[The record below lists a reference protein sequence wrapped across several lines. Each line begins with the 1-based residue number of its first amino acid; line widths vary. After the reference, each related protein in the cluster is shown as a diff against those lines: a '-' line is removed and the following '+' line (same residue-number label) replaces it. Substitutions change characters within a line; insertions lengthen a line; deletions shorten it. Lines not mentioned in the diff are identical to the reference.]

1 MLACGSHAAENEE
14 VRMSSNALDQREN
27 VQFGSIQID
36 RLAHEVSVAGTPVA
50 LTTREF
56 ELLDYL
62 AERAGRLLT
71 RAELVS
77 QVWGP
82 SYDGGSRTVDIHV
95 SRLRRKLGQ
104 ELPLVTLRRAG
115 YRLGAPSVNVST
127 DGEVK

>member
-1 MLACGSHAAENEE
+1 MSTNAAAKRDN
-14 VRMSSNALDQREN
+14 LH
-27 VQFGSIQID
+27 FGSIQID
-36 RLAHEVSVAGTPVA
+36 RLAQAVSVAGTPVA

-71 RAELVS
+71 RDELVS

-82 SYDGGSRTVDIHV
+82 TYDGGRRTVDIHI

-115 YRLGAPSVNVST
+115 YRLGAPSVGESK
-127 DGEVK
+127 DGVEK